1 MGQTKKTSGHNPGRD
16 RHTMYCCPGFMR
28 FAGEKHI
35 VVLLTQATA
44 CAMLDAEKIVVEQ
57 AYMEG
62 FASVILCAARGTEKS
77 AKI

>member
-1 MGQTKKTSGHNPGRD
+1 MGQTKKPSGHNPGRD
-16 RHTMYCCPGFMR
+16 RHTMYCCPG
-28 FAGEKHI
+28 EKDI